1 MFNYNNHTQYSI
13 LKNNSQDSI
22 TISVPKSWHLHR
34 YMTTKDANKEA
45 VLLFLGN
52 DPQEPVS
59 KVRKL
64 GWERY
69 EKSKI

>member
-1 MFNYNNHTQYSI
+1 
-13 LKNNSQDSI
+13 
-22 TISVPKSWHLHR
+22 
-34 YMTTKDANKEA
+34 MTTKDANKEA